1 MNTLERGKR
10 ILANHLFEYF
20 WNDTIAEYRRFIV
33 PDSVS
38 ITPLQGTADLG
49 YGAIDM
55 PNPNAKYWVY
65 KIDSQQLAQTPYGS
79 YYENDEDPV
88 PGLPGWTSFATLM
101 DDSARELRAYGV
113 YGRQLYRPKVYWRSY
128 AANRYTLMAVEYRM
142 AKHILNAV
150 GVAPNLLIEVY
161 LDIDDTPNLSTEH
174 YYLINNESIQTAYAA
189 CNNKPGVLLNGKL
202 IELVSVDQ
210 LSLGD
215 YVERVDDGNVFQS
228 FNVDPFY
235 DNTTWYYSDYRKESM
250 VLIHIPKAMN
260 PTNRVFTVNTLDL
273 YAVFEDYAVLLHQG
287 YRDTRG
293 VVQLTHNDFSV
304 PKEIIEQ
311 YRVQYGDT
319 FQLRVVIRDSPSSNT
334 MQRDSSY
341 VDILYDNHDDATI
354 CRFLVGNN
362 TPLRFWRAD
371 ELEQSP
377 YGNALLRTSQFSSD
391 LSVEHYIGA
400 LGYYQAMS
408 LMYDQVIYGIVDITS
423 GSGTIPFFRPE
434 MMIGDWIHPHV
445 YIDGIKVPDTG
456 VFTSY
461 DSGTDQC
468 TTTITLAVDDG
479 TYELVM
485 ELHENPN
492 YKSYRVRPVTG
503 TTTFNIDSPS
513 SRWVMFREHV
523 LPTDTVLKG
532 VGTETSTVYIPV
544 DLDLNGIEIIDDV
557 DTNTSTVTF
566 SAELLDNVFI
576 IQPKDGMILTT
587 TFDTLTVPGVISAT
601 PKVITY
607 DGIQTVT
614 PEGEAPLLVEYSPL
628 VFINDRILTNGA
640 DYQVVPVRFSNHP
653 YSMLGGYQIVIQ
665 NIEFLEYEGNR
676 IEAYSRLGI
685 NVESV
690 FGHPQPGNITGLDE
704 LLVWFPSISLAY
716 SDGYVLPIGSWA
728 SGTFVSVLPVDAYGA
743 LSGAHTVTPSQ
754 WLKDWPI
761 ELALADNERL
771 TQLRAY
777 MRSLITPPKLVVIRK
792 THDIY
797 SVYLSQV
804 ITSIVQETE
813 GVLDGGSVDVYQLEI
828 TAKRLWDRLKSID
841 LVYKGTLDTR
851 FIDFFPTYTRH
862 NVQNRQVHQLI
873 QKITSEL
880 DLLDQATDRNLFS

>member
-1 MNTLERGKR
+1 MNALERGKR
-10 ILANHLFEYF
+10 ILADHLFQYF
-20 WNDTIAEYRRFIV
+20 WNDTVAEYRRFIV
-33 PDSVS
+33 PVSVS
-38 ITPLQGTADLG
+38 TVPVQGTIDLG
-49 YGAIDM
+49 YGAVDM

-79 YYENDEDPV
+79 YYEDDEDPV
-88 PGLPGWTSFATLM
+88 PGLPTWTSLATLM
-101 DDSARELRAYGV
+101 NDSARELRAYGM

-128 AANRYTLMAVEYRM
+128 ATNQYTLVAVEHRM
-142 AKHILNAV
+142 AKQILNAV
-150 GVAPNLLIEVY
+150 GISPDLLFEVY
-161 LDIDDTPNLSTEH
+161 LDIDDTPNLSAEH
-174 YYLINNESIQTAYAA
+174 YYLINNNTLQTAYTA
-189 CNNKPGVLLNGKL
+189 CNNQPGVLLNGKL
-202 IELVSVDQ
+202 IELTNIDQ

-215 YVERVDDGNVFQS
+215 YVERVDDGNIFQS

-235 DNTTWYYSDYRKESM
+235 DNTTWYYSNTRKEPM
-250 VLIHIPKAMN
+250 VLVHIPKAMN
-260 PTNRVFTVNTLDL
+260 PTKRVFTVNTLDL
-273 YAVFEDYAVLLHQG
+273 YAVFNDYSVLLHQG

-293 VVQLTHNDFSV
+293 IVQLTHNDFSV
-304 PKEIIEQ
+304 PKEIINQ
-311 YRVQYGDT
+311 YRDHYGST
-319 FQLRVVIRDSPSSNT
+319 FQLKVVLRDNSTDNT

-362 TPLRFWRAD
+362 TPLYFWRA
-371 ELEQSP
+371 EQLEQSP
-377 YGNALLRTSQFSSD
+377 YGNALLRTSRFSDD
-391 LSVEHYIGA
+391 LSVEHYVGA

-408 LMYDQVIYGIVDITS
+408 LIYPQVIYSSVDIIS
-423 GSGTIPFFRPE
+423 GLGTITFSRPE
-434 MMIGDWIHPHV
+434 LMNGTWIHPHV
-445 YIDGIKVPDTG
+445 YIDGIKIPDTG
-456 VFTSY
+456 VSTSY

-468 TTTITLAVDDG
+468 TTTITLAVGDG
-479 TYELVM
+479 TYAVTM

-523 LPTDTVLKG
+523 LPTDTVLPG

-544 DLDLNGIEIIDDV
+544 DLDLNGIEITDDV

-566 SAELLDNVFI
+566 STELLDKVFI
-576 IQPKDGMILTT
+576 IQPKDGMVLTT
-587 TFDTLTVPGVISAT
+587 TFDTLTVPGIISAT
-601 PKVITY
+601 PKVVTY
-607 DGIQTVT
+607 DGLQTIT

-628 VFINDRILTNGA
+628 VFINNRILTNGA
-640 DYQVVPVRFSNHP
+640 DYQVVPIRFSNHP

-665 NIEFLEYEGNR
+665 NIEFLEYANNE

-690 FGHPQPGNITGLDE
+690 FGHPQPGNVTGLNE

-716 SDGYVLPIGSWA
+716 SDGYVLPIGSWD

-754 WLKDWPI
+754 WLKYWPV
-761 ELALADNERL
+761 ELARADNERL

-777 MRSLITPPKLVVIRK
+777 MRSLVTPPRIVVIRK

-804 ITSIVQETE
+804 ITTIVQETE
-813 GVLDGGSVDVYQLEI
+813 GVLDTESVDVYQLEI
-828 TAKRLWDRLKSID
+828 DAKRLWGRLKSVD

-873 QKITSEL
+873 QKITREL